1 MERITKFFT
10 SLGGVLTSLAAIV
23 GGVVALYV
31 AFGGGGH
38 KSSNPPPPPAV
49 TTASNATLEDWRS
62 EAESIC
68 RDADSQVIALG
79 PSPTVTDDSGVA
91 TIKAANGLRIRIQ
104 AGLSMTWDTTVT
116 TVTLSGTA
124 SAKVSTAVTFLDH
137 KLRRLLSIELP
148 QTDQSAPDAGRPIS
162 RIALRQILLEGL
174 EDIVSFGKTFD
185 AFETAP
191 DGHVIARLQHRSE
204 LL

>member
-49 TTASNATLEDWRS
+49 TIASNATLEDWRS

-79 PSPTVTDDSGVA
+79 PSPTATDDSDARITWLQNVIPIVA
-91 TIKAANGLRIRIQ
+91 TSTNQMRALDKPGEAQ
-104 AGLSMTWDTTVT
+104 AHID
-116 TVTLSGTA
+116 
-124 SAKVSTAVTFLDH
+124 
-137 KLRRLLSIELP
+137 RLLDTLDKVTDSG
-148 QTDQSAPDAGRPIS
+148 QTMINAYQ
-162 RIALRQILLEGL
+162 AL
-174 EDIVSFGKTFD
+174 D
-185 AFETAP
+185 FETTNT
-191 DGHVIARLQHRSE
+191 ARLE
-204 LL
+204 LQGAIDDMQRQMAELGLKRCLTI

>member
-31 AFGGGGH
+31 AFGGGD

-49 TTASNATLEDWRS
+49 TTTSNAALEDWRS

-79 PSPTVTDDSGVA
+79 PSPAVTDDSDVRITWLQNVIPIVA
-91 TIKAANGLRIRIQ
+91 AYTNQLR
-104 AGLSMTWDTTVT
+104 A
-116 TVTLSGTA
+116 
-124 SAKVSTAVTFLDH
+124 LD
-137 KLRRLLSIELP
+137 KPAEARADIDRLLDTMDKVTDSGQTMVNAYQARDIE
-148 QTDQSAPDAGRPIS
+148 T
-162 RIALRQILLEGL
+162 
-174 EDIVSFGKTFD
+174 TN
-185 AFETAP
+185 T
-191 DGHVIARLQHRSE
+191 ARLVLQGAIDDMQRQMAE
-204 LL
+204 LGLKRCLTI